1 MFQSV
6 LSKDF
11 LKNSSDLQRIACM
24 SSSQENIEIA
34 NMLGLDK
41 DKLKCD
47 LKMASYVDFLHQTT
61 QFVLSVGM
69 PLNEA
74 FNCVLFSKQYLQ
86 NITMLTFSEAVLKL
100 KNDLNSYYKLNK
112 IGIVSCKLLCRHLTF
127 VLLNNFRLYKHVFTQ
142 EPQENIKQR
151 TLTVESVSKPQPLK
165 NSKTSEQHEHCCK
178 LMSVEVNKLI
188 NNALDNAYQS
198 EVCAQLSSLRIKT
211 KEVLEHCKHKN
222 KSKVCIDDALKMG
235 TPIIENNFLL
245 LREQLV
251 VNLSNLKGAVEA
263 ALMTKSI
270 KPVKDVL
277 GPFELKEFQI
287 DKKSSMKS
295 VKKRRKV

>member
-1 MFQSV
+1 MFESV
-6 LSKDF
+6 LSKNF
-11 LKNSSDLQRIACM
+11 LKNLSDLQRIACM
-24 SSSQENIEIA
+24 SSSQAKLEIA

-86 NITMLTFSEAVLKL
+86 NTTKLTFSEALLKL
-100 KNDLNSYYKLNK
+100 KTDLNIYYKLEK
-112 IGIVSCKLLCRHLTF
+112 IGIVSCKLLCRHLTC
-127 VLLNNFRLYKHVFTQ
+127 VLLNNFKLYKHVFTQ
-142 EPQENIKQR
+142 EPQENSEQR
-151 TLTVESVSKPQPLK
+151 ALIVESVSKPQPLK
-165 NSKTSEQHEHCCK
+165 NAKTSEQHEHCRK
-178 LMSVEVNKLI
+178 LISVEVNKLI
-188 NNALDNAYQS
+188 NKALDNAYQS
-198 EVCAQLSSLRIKT
+198 ELCAQLSSLTIKT
-211 KEVLEHCKHKN
+211 KEVLEYCTHKN
-222 KSKVCIDDALKMG
+222 KNKVCIDNALKMG

-251 VNLSNLKGAVEA
+251 INLSTLKGSVEA

-277 GPFELKEFQI
+277 ASYELKEFHT
-287 DKKSSMKS
+287 DKKSSIKS